1 MNRYI
6 ATFHTHYAALTT
18 CRALQAAGLRADM
31 APVPRALS
39 ADCGTCVIFWAD
51 NASGS
56 LLHKD
61 YDRVVLAAE
70 GEAYRTVMKNDTI
83 E

>member
-6 ATFHTHYAALTT
+6 ATFHTHYAALATY
-18 CRALQAAGLRADM
+18 RALRTSGLRADM

-51 NASGS
+51 EVPGS

-61 YDRVVLAAE
+61 YDHIVLAPE
-70 GEAYRTVMKNDTI
+70 GEAYRTVMENDKL
-83 E
+83 

>member
-6 ATFHTHYAALTT
+6 ATFHTHYAALATY
-18 CRALQAAGLRADM
+18 RALQAAGWQADM

-39 ADCGTCVIFWAD
+39 ADCGTCVIFRAD
-51 NASGS
+51 EVPGS

-61 YDRVVLAAE
+61 YDRVALAPE
-70 GEAYRTVMKNDTI
+70 GEAYCTVMQNDTL
-83 E
+83 

>member
-6 ATFHTHYAALTT
+6 ATFHTHFSALTT
-18 CRALQAAGLRADM
+18 FRAFQSAGITAEM

-39 ADCGTCVIFWAD
+39 ADCGTCLRYESETPHAE
-51 NASGS
+51 

-61 YDRVVLAAE
+61 FDCVAIQTDDTAFQ
-70 GEAYRTVMKNDTI
+70 VMVKNDAN
-83 E
+83 